1 MYKEEKIYS
10 VNIPKIQ
17 PRRLT
22 NPLLYILIALLVYM
36 ILISTP
42 SAASMIKLSFLHFYI
57 VTISSGIAAISAIG
71 MGISG
76 YRLRNPQVLFMSLSF
91 LSLTMLFGLHGLT
104 TPGVLMEFHP
114 ITGVAAQLS
123 LSIMSFWLFLS
134 SLPSDNSLIIYLI
147 RVDRRLVPI
156 WTLALVSFVT
166 IAMLMPEIGDRMPV
180 NQIPIKW
187 FTGAFTIGLASTAGY
202 RFWRSYRYARFPLQ
216 ISLAHSAG
224 LIVSAQVIITTSGAW
239 TAGWWWY
246 HILLLAAVV
255 LPVIGLLQQYKRG
268 DSLVLS
274 VRGLFSTDPAER
286 LEAGISPSVR
296 ALVQKAETQ
305 DAYMAGHSRRVAQ
318 AALKL
323 GAALKLSP
331 EELRALAQGAILH
344 DIGKLEVPGDLL
356 NIPGELTPE
365 QRAVIEKHP
374 QQGYEMCS
382 QLGFMHDELAM
393 IRYHHE
399 RLDGSGYPEGQEGN
413 AIPALARILAIVD
426 VYDALTSDR
435 AYRPTWSQADAIKHL
450 QENRGTLFETDWVDT
465 WVELVQSDGRV

>member
-1 MYKEEKIYS
+1 
-10 VNIPKIQ
+10 
-17 PRRLT
+17 
-22 NPLLYILIALLVYM
+22 
-36 ILISTP
+36 
-42 SAASMIKLSFLHFYI
+42 MIKLSFLHFYI

-104 TPGVLMEFHP
+104 TPSVLMEFHP

-166 IAMLMPEIGDRMPV
+166 IAMLMPEIGARMPV

-187 FTGAFTIGLASTAGY
+187 FTGVFTIGLASTAGY

-216 ISLAHSAG
+216 IALAHSAG

-274 VRGLFSTDPAER
+274 ARGLFSTDPAEL

-296 ALVQKAETQ
+296 ALVEKAEPQ

-356 NIPGELTPE
+356 NIPGELTSE
-365 QRAVIEKHP
+365 QRAIIEKHP

-399 RLDGSGYPEGQEGN
+399 RLDGSGYPEGREGN

-435 AYRPTWSQADAIKHL
+435 AYRPAWSQSDAIQHL